1 MVQFQKLFHHIFPG
15 FLKRLID
22 PETVKIDKFVISN
35 VSERGNE
42 NLILDAG
49 AGECRFKD
57 KLRYARYIAVDATY
71 GDQSW
76 DYSKIDVASSLDC
89 LPFESDIFDII
100 ICTQVLEHV
109 QEPQSV
115 LKELFRTLK
124 RGGVVL
130 ISAPQGWG
138 VHQAPH
144 DYFRFTCYALS
155 HLLEQAGFEQITT
168 TPSCGYFSYLANRL
182 TVFPKALFWQIKSK
196 FFRIVLSPLE
206 LLSYVLFVGVFP
218 IILNTMDFLDRKK
231 DYTLNYLV
239 KGTKINER

>member
-1 MVQFQKLFHHIFPG
+1 MELFQKLFHHICPD
-15 FLKRLID
+15 FLKQLID
-22 PETVKIDKFVISN
+22 PETNKIDKFVISN

-42 NLILDAG
+42 TLILDAG

-57 KLRYARYIAVDATY
+57 KLRYAQYVAVDATY

-89 LPFESDIFDII
+89 LPFESDGFDII

-109 QEPQSV
+109 REPQRV
-115 LKELFRTLK
+115 LEELFRTLK
-124 RGGVVL
+124 QGGVVL

-144 DYFRFTCYALS
+144 DYFRFTRFALS
-155 HLLEQAGFEQITT
+155 HLLEQAGFEQITI
-168 TPSCGYFSYLANRL
+168 TPSGGYFSYLANRL
-182 TVFPKALFWQIKSK
+182 TIFPKALFWQIKSRAL
-196 FFRIVLSPLE
+196 RIIFSPFE
-206 LLSYVLFVGVFP
+206 LVSYMLFIGVFP
-218 IILNTMDFLDRKK
+218 LILNAMDFLDHKN

-239 KGTKINER
+239 KGTKVNEQ

>member
-1 MVQFQKLFHHIFPG
+1 MVQFQKLFHHILPG

-22 PETVKIDKFVISN
+22 PETNKIDKFVISN
-35 VSERGNE
+35 VSEGGNE
-42 NLILDAG
+42 SLILDAG

-57 KLRYARYIAVDATY
+57 KLKYARYVAVDATY

-76 DYSKIDVASSLDC
+76 DYSRIDVASSLDC

-109 QEPQSV
+109 REPQRV
-115 LKELFRTLK
+115 LDELFRTLK
-124 RGGVVL
+124 RGGIAL

-155 HLLEQAGFEQITT
+155 HLLKQAGFEKITI

-182 TVFPKALFWQIKSK
+182 TVFPKAMFWQIKSRSLRI
-196 FFRIVLSPLE
+196 FFFPLE
-206 LLSYVLFVGVFP
+206 LVSYMLFVGVFP
-218 IILNTMDFLDRKK
+218 LILNAMDFLDHKN
-231 DYTLNYLV
+231 DYTLNYFV
-239 KGTKINER
+239 KGTKAIEQ